1 MAGPI
6 DTDQAI
12 RNRGLRRTMPRS
24 IVART
29 LHAHAGHHTVGEIQR
44 LVEAEF
50 GYAAAMARSSVY
62 RALEALEDVGL
73 VQAVRTGQEE
83 VQFEW
88 AEDPHHHLICT
99 DCGHSEEVRLAAAD
113 AVAREASR
121 QHGFHVA
128 VRHLALK
135 GTCQSCT
142 PEQRAPSQGVTRTEE
157 ESPS

>member
-1 MAGPI
+1 MANTS

-12 RNRGLRRTMPRS
+12 RSRGLRRTMPRS
-24 IVART
+24 LVART

-50 GYAAAMARSSVY
+50 GEVAGMARSSVY
-62 RALEALEDVGL
+62 RALEALEEAGL
-73 VQAVRTGQEE
+73 VQAVRAGQEE

-88 AEDPHHHLICT
+88 ADDPHHHLICT
-99 DCGHSEEVRLAAAD
+99 DCGHSEEVRLDAAK
-113 AVAREASR
+113 AVEREASH

-135 GTCQSCT
+135 GTCQTCT
-142 PEQRAPSQGVTRTEE
+142 REQQAPAPEAPRAEE